1 MSGEEFVVPRDPAP
15 ARAYLHWRKQPYL
28 IAPPG
33 SQRVVQEY
41 FFARNAIYHGMSVL
55 GITPAHRVL
64 VPAYICRAAIEPIQA
79 LGIGCD
85 FYAVRADCR
94 PDFEHLRAAIRP
106 ETRAVLAVHYFG
118 FPQPIRELRAL
129 CDQHGLALIED
140 CAHVL
145 RGSLDGA
152 ELGSFGDI
160 SMFSWRKFLPVADG
174 ALLWINPPRR
184 APAVA
189 WEGHPPL
196 RELKAAYR
204 QIEAVANRKDDPPWW
219 RLLLRPLQYRTARR
233 APAAGSSAGPV
244 LDSTSM
250 EFDERAV
257 NWRMTWPSRALLQ
270 RSDLA
275 RISAARRRNY
285 ELLADSLRTVSAV
298 ELLHPVLDSAVCP
311 WVLPMFIKGVERPHL
326 PLRARGIPAV
336 TWEGVRPSVWTQGQ
350 FPSAD
355 ALYENLVLLPVH
367 QGLGAADL
375 ETIAA
380 QVRAI
385 ADR

>member
-15 ARAYLHWRKQPYL
+15 ARAYLHWRKQPHL
-28 IAPPG
+28 IAPRG
-33 SQRVVQEY
+33 SQRVVQEC

-64 VPAYICRAAIEPIQA
+64 VPAYICRAAIDPILA
-79 LGIGCD
+79 LGIACD
-85 FYAVRADCR
+85 FYAVHADGR
-94 PDFEHLRAAIRP
+94 PDFEQLRAAIRP
-106 ETRAVLAVHYFG
+106 ETRAVLVVHYFG

-145 RGSLDGA
+145 RGSVAGA

-160 SMFSWRKFLPVADG
+160 SMFSWRKFLPIADG
-174 ALLWINPPRR
+174 ALLWINPPRC

-196 RELKAAYR
+196 RELKVAYR
-204 QIEAVANRKDDPPWW
+204 QIEAVANRKHDPPWW
-219 RLLLRPLQYRTARR
+219 RLLLRPMQNRTARR
-233 APAAGSSAGPV
+233 VSAAESSTTPE

-257 NWRMTWPSRALLQ
+257 NWRMTGPSRALLE
-270 RSDLA
+270 RSDLG
-275 RISAARRRNY
+275 RIMAARRKNY
-285 ELLADSLRTVSAV
+285 EFLARSLSAVRAV

-311 WVLPMFIKGVERPHL
+311 WVLPTFIKGVERPHL

-336 TWEGVRPSVWTQGQ
+336 TWEGVRPGNWQTAQ

-355 ALYENLVLLPVH
+355 ALYENLVMLPVH
-367 QGLGAADL
+367 QGLTAADL

-385 ADR
+385 AGS